1 MADIGTL
8 PIDISRILQSLF
20 ARGYT
25 PPGLEEETEE
35 ERLLREEE
43 ERAMMGGGVAPEL
56 ARSHE
61 IPGRAGPQQPTG
73 PAQNS
78 WDAFIAMN
86 PNLDLDKVAR
96 QAGGRPGSFPV
107 TNEYGGEI
115 SDNSQNV
122 LPPGQT
128 DQDLQRTADKITL
141 QNQMEASLDPRS
153 RSYDQGGAKTFLV
166 NAAFKEEQRK
176 QETIDKLLSGSGDM
190 AGGGSPAPPGLMK
203 PEVAMAL
210 RNAGVA
216 VPDRAIDRQMG
227 TIDYANAVQSMRAKA
242 LTFLDRTSTD
252 VRSSAYGPDA
262 KVLSNYHKSVAKI
275 AQQYPDRPDIAYQK
289 IMQLQLLFGVD
300 EDTVDTEAIQAEES
314 AGGQGVWGT
323 RKLEDGTEDLV
334 FGSIR

>member
-1 MADIGTL
+1 
-8 PIDISRILQSLF
+8 
-20 ARGYT
+20 
-25 PPGLEEETEE
+25 
-35 ERLLREEE
+35 
-43 ERAMMGGGVAPEL
+43 MMGGGPPPEM

-61 IPGRAGPQQPTG
+61 VPLKPPGPQRTPE

-96 QAGGRPGSFPV
+96 QAGGIPGSFPV

-128 DQDLQRTADKITL
+128 DQDLQKTADKIDL
-141 QNQMEASLDPRS
+141 QNKMESMLDPRS
-153 RSYDQGGAKTFLV
+153 RGYDPEGAKTFLL

-176 QETIDKLLSGSGDM
+176 QETVDRLMGGSGDVG
-190 AGGGSPAPPGLMK
+190 GGGSPPPPGLMK

-210 RNAGVA
+210 KNAGVV

-227 TIDYANAVQSMRAKA
+227 TMDYANAVQSIRAKA

-252 VRSSAYGPDA
+252 VRSSAYGKDA
-262 KVLSNYHKSVAKI
+262 KVLGDYYKAVVKI
-275 AQQYPDRPDIAYQK
+275 SQQHSGRPDIAYQK